1 MAKFAFE
8 HLNARMDDDAGAD
21 ETTIDVDIQVADR
34 TEEASSIVEEAAT
47 VAADAEAS
55 DDVAEEIESLEHMRS
70 VIQQHGLTPGMM
82 ALINRDNRLSIVSG
96 RSLAAAESL
105 DATGRNHSEAQAAM
119 EAISDT
125 ISKGWE
131 AVKKFFRK
139 IGEKIKA
146 LWGKIMDFFTSWE
159 TSIKRAKERISG
171 ITVDAKKAGEHKA
184 KLITPKDHNDLG
196 EACKTILKTLNSEN
210 SASKLL
216 EKKDYFTDAFS
227 DATLKPVGL
236 KRDDG
241 VLVAADGALEAKEM
255 SVTESGWT
263 VEYAKG
269 KGFELT
275 STLVASI
282 RTGKKMISV
291 VDNLVKAG
299 IAAAESA
306 EKSSGAD
313 GSSKETVTIA
323 RKNASDFSKLVGKV
337 AGRATFVPRAYV
349 TACGALY
356 ACRG

>member
-8 HLNARMDDDAGAD
+8 HLNARMDDDAAAD

-82 ALINRDNRLSIVSG
+82 ALINRDNRLSLVSG

-139 IGEKIKA
+139 IGEKIKT
-146 LWGKIMDFFTSWE
+146 LWGKIMDFFTAWE
-159 TSIKRAKERISG
+159 TSIKRAKERVSG

-184 KLITPKDHNDLG
+184 KLIKMKDHTDLS
-196 EACKTILKTLNSEN
+196 EACIDILNSLMNET
-210 SASKLL
+210 SMGKAI
-216 EKKDYFTDAFS
+216 EDKDHFVNMIPDK
-227 DATLKPVGL
+227 TLKPAGL

-241 VLVAADGALEAKEM
+241 ILVAADNALEAKEM
-255 SVTESGWT
+255 SVKESGWT
-263 VEYAKG
+263 VDYAKG
-269 KGFELT
+269 QGFERT
-275 STLVASI
+275 AGLVAMI

-306 EKSSGAD
+306 EKSVGTN
-313 GSSKETVTIA
+313 GMSSELATIA
-323 RKNASDFSKLVGKV
+323 RKNGSDFSKIVSKV
-337 AGRATFVPRAYV
+337 AGRATFVPRTYIA
-349 TACGALY
+349 ACGALY

>member
-8 HLNARMDDDAGAD
+8 HLNARMDDDAAAD

-119 EAISDT
+119 EAIGDT

-159 TSIKRAKERISG
+159 TSIRRAKERISG

-184 KLITPKDHNDLG
+184 KLISMKDHIDMT
-196 EACKTILKTLNSEN
+196 EACQMILSELIDKNPSPNELMTKDHYVNKTPADVLKMI
-210 SASKLL
+210 
-216 EKKDYFTDAFS
+216 
-227 DATLKPVGL
+227 GL

-255 SVTESGWT
+255 NVKESGWT
-263 VEYAKG
+263 VDYAKG
-269 KGFELT
+269 AGFNT
-275 STLVASI
+275 TAQLVAFI
-282 RTGKKMISV
+282 RSGKKMISV
-291 VDNLVKAG
+291 IDNLVKAG
-299 IAAAESA
+299 ITATESA
-306 EKSSGAD
+306 EKSTGTSGAA
-313 GSSKETVTIA
+313 KEEVTIL
-323 RKNASDFSKLVGKV
+323 RKNASDFSKIVSKV
-337 AGRATFVPRAYV
+337 ASKSTFVPRTYV
-349 TACGALY
+349 AACGALY
-356 ACRG
+356 ACRT